1 MYYIGLCLMLVFY
14 YHHHIF
20 LHSSLLFVYLLFST
34 WWWSSFF
41 PNPIELQKY
50 ALFLIL
56 TITDKYGY
64 DSQSIQYLALTGDA
78 AKNYSSHDLAACLM
92 FISTFLISLF
102 DCLPLTGFHNY
113 CYWNVIF
120 KHIIYIC
127 HTGNR
132 EIFLNL
138 VCYFQHFFVK
148 KHWYQEAL
156 KKHLFDLI
164 ICAVFV
170 VSLPLF
176 GLCRLQ
182 EHWCH
187 IWRTLCIIIRH
198 KLGSC
203 EARKPHGFVYQ

>member
-1 MYYIGLCLMLVFY
+1 MAYILCCYF
-14 YHHHIF
+14 IIIIIFF
-20 LHSSLLFVYLLFST
+20 LHSSLLFVYFLFST

-50 ALFLIL
+50 SLFPILI
-56 TITDKYGY
+56 ITDKSGY

-78 AKNYSSHDLAACLM
+78 EKNYSSHDLAACLM
-92 FISTFLISLF
+92 FISTYLISLF
-102 DCLPLTGFHNY
+102 DAYHSLGSITIAIEMYFQL
-113 CYWNVIF
+113 
-120 KHIIYIC
+120 HIIYIC

-148 KHWYQEAL
+148 KHWNHEAL

-164 ICAVFV
+164 ICAVLV

-182 EHWCH
+182 EHWWH